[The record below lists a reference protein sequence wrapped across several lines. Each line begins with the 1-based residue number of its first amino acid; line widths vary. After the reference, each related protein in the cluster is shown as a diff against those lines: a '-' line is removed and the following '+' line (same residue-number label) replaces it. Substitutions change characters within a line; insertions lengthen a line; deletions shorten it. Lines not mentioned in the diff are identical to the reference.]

1 MNPSAAIAPQLAFRP
16 AGEDDLPAVRS
27 LADDI
32 WRRCYADLLPA
43 GQVDHM
49 LAAMYGV
56 EELRRNLRD
65 GIRIELIGDAIGY
78 LAFGRVSTEGQ
89 VHLHKLYLKP
99 EHHGRGIGQAA
110 LAHVL
115 AAAARSGAEAVS
127 LRVNKG
133 NARAI
138 RAYQKAGFETI
149 GALCQDIG
157 GGFVMDDFVMRR
169 TSAPSPPAAPSSASC
184 PPASAASLQNMNLT
198 C

>member
-1 MNPSAAIAPQLAFRP
+1 MKPFAAIAPQLAFRP
-16 AGEDDLPAVRS
+16 AGEDDIPAVRA
-27 LADDI
+27 LADHI

-49 LAAMYGV
+49 LAAMYGA

-65 GIRIELIGDAIGY
+65 GIRIELIEFAGEAIGY

-89 VHLHKLYLKP
+89 IHLHKLYLKP
-99 EHHGRGIGQAA
+99 EFHGRGIGQAA

-115 AAAARSGAEAVS
+115 ASAAQAGAEAVS

-138 RAYQKAGFETI
+138 RAYQKAGFENI

-169 TSAPSPPAAPSSASC
+169 TTAPSASGATSSTVCTSASSAP
-184 PPASAASLQNMNLT
+184 L
-198 C
+198 